1 MSQPNLDIVGACYA
15 VRKEAETLAGQNY
28 AFNLQKKTGA
38 LDAITSP
45 ENGGVDASLI
55 TYDNGAKIAKLNI
68 FYDQRTKTCQTTHD
82 CFQSVCDPGTTPLRR
97 SATITIDDC
106 VKTPVRVYTNDDM
119 VALCSDPAQFMR
131 RRLESDLRAAREYLS
146 ARILAEIDA
155 AKGPNLRF
163 NSATQVSGT
172 VALDL
177 IGADASSQPIPL
189 PGNFAAMPLDY
200 ENNQLNGIP
209 FVVGQGNFELF
220 WKLNRWSCC
229 NSVTPY
235 GAADFEGEV
244 RFYKDQQSNAVI
256 GQNEVLMFAPGV
268 LHLLTFNENRQIE
281 QMGTNTAGMQSIV
294 IPDPAGYPFSWNFDL
309 YYDICDKAWKS
320 MASLTWGMFNTFQ
333 ADSFASNAETAG
345 SPDCSDELDNVS
357 GVFSYLIN

>member
-1 MSQPNLDIVGACYA
+1 MPTNLDIVGACE
-15 VRKEAETLAGQNY
+15 RIRREAETLAGQNY

-38 LDAITSP
+38 LDAITSE
-45 ENGGVDASLI
+45 ENGGVDSSLI
-55 TYDNGAKIAKLNI
+55 SYDNGTKQARLKIL
-68 FYDQRTKTCQTTHD
+68 YDQRTKTCETTHD
-82 CFQSVCDPGTTPLRR
+82 CFQSVCDDGATPLRR
-97 SATITIDDC
+97 EAIISIDDC
-106 VKTPVRVYTNDDM
+106 VKTKVRIYTNDDM
-119 VALCSDPAQFMR
+119 TGLCMNPEEFMR
-131 RRLESDLRAAREYLS
+131 KRLESDLRAAREYLS

-163 NSATQVSGT
+163 NSAVQVNGT

-177 IGADASSQPIPL
+177 IGADAASQPIPL

-220 WKLNRWSCC
+220 WKLQRWSCC
-229 NSVTPY
+229 NATTPY
-235 GAADFEGEV
+235 GAANFDGDV
-244 RFYKDQQSNAVI
+244 RFFKDQQSNSII

-268 LHLLTFNENRQIE
+268 LHLLTFNENRQVE
-281 QMGTNTAGMQSIV
+281 RMGTNTNQNMSIV
-294 IPDPAGYPFSWNFDL
+294 IPDPAGYPFSWNLDF
-309 YYDICDKAWKS
+309 YWDICDKAWKS
-320 MASLTWGMFNTFQ
+320 MASITWGMFNTFQ

-345 SPDCSDELDNVS
+345 SPDCNDELDGMT